1 MHRSRANMNPRFLK
15 LSILMLLLQLLLPVQ
30 TALAD
35 TGPKPTM
42 EFVFTQTLPE
52 GELQIISGILYECDQ
67 PDCSDAAPLE
77 QLGPQG
83 LYCDTEGCSAT
94 AYGFAPYHRL
104 EVEFSDEITR
114 RSNIFETAGFD
125 SKYTVTVRPDD
136 LLVEVQ
142 FSLGAIPRT
151 GTVILACLCCLLFLG
166 LIVGASIFMIQRSR
180 KT

>member
-1 MHRSRANMNPRFLK
+1 MNTRRFK
-15 LSILMLLLQLLLPVQ
+15 LLIMLLLLQTLLPMQAV
-30 TALAD
+30 LAD

-42 EFVFTQTLPE
+42 EFEFTQMPPE
-52 GELQIISGILYECDQ
+52 GELQIISGILYECDLS
-67 PDCSDAAPLE
+67 DCSDAAPLE

-83 LYCDTEGCSAT
+83 MYCDTEGCNAT

-136 LLVEVQ
+136 LLVEAQ
-142 FSLGAIPRT
+142 FSLDIFPRI
-151 GTVILACLCCLLFLG
+151 GIIEILILCICGLVILGLVIGVIIFL
-166 LIVGASIFMIQRSR
+166 IRRAR

>member
-1 MHRSRANMNPRFLK
+1 MNPRFLK
-15 LSILMLLLQLLLPVQ
+15 LLMLLLFMQLLLPAQ
-30 TALAD
+30 SALAD

-52 GELQIISGILYECDQ
+52 GELQIISGILYECDLS
-67 PDCSDAAPLE
+67 DCSDAAPLE

-94 AYGFAPYHRL
+94 AYGFSPYHRL
-104 EVEFSDEITR
+104 EVEFSDEVTR
-114 RSNIFETAGFD
+114 QSNIFETAGFD

-136 LLVEVQ
+136 LLVEAQ
-142 FSLGAIPRT
+142 FSLGVIPRT
-151 GTVILACLCCLLFLG
+151 VTVLFACLCCLVVLG

-180 KT
+180 KN

>member
-1 MHRSRANMNPRFLK
+1 MNPRSLK
-15 LSILMLLLQLLLPVQ
+15 LLILLLFLLTLLSAQ

-42 EFVFTQTLPE
+42 EFDFKHEPDV
-52 GELQIISGILYECDQ
+52 ELQIISGILYECDQ
-67 PDCSDAAPLE
+67 SDCSDAAALE

-83 LYCDTEGCSAT
+83 LYCDTESCSAT

-114 RSNIFETAGFD
+114 QSNIFETAGFD

-136 LLVEVQ
+136 LLVEAQ
-142 FSLGAIPRT
+142 FSLGFLPRT
-151 GTVILACLCCLLFLG
+151 GTVILACLCCLAVLG

-180 KT
+180 KN

>member
-1 MHRSRANMNPRFLK
+1 MNQRSLK
-15 LSILMLLLQLLLPVQ
+15 LLILLLFLLTLLSAQ

-42 EFVFTQTLPE
+42 EFDFKHEPDV
-52 GELQIISGILYECDQ
+52 ELQIVSGILYECDQ
-67 PDCSDAAPLE
+67 PDCSDAAALE

-83 LYCDTEGCSAT
+83 LYCDTASCSAT

-104 EVEFSDEITR
+104 EVEFSDEVTR

-136 LLVEVQ
+136 LLVEAR
-142 FSLGAIPRT
+142 FSLGFLPRT
-151 GTVILACLCCLLFLG
+151 GTVILACLCCLVVFG

-180 KT
+180 KN

>member
-1 MHRSRANMNPRFLK
+1 MNNGFLK
-15 LSILMLLLQLLLPVQ
+15 LLVLLLFVQLLLPAQ

-42 EFVFTQTLPE
+42 EFDFEQEPD

-83 LYCDTEGCSAT
+83 LYCDTVGCRAT
-94 AYGFAPYHRL
+94 AYGFAPYHQL
-104 EVEFSDEITR
+104 EVEFSDEVTR

-125 SKYTVTVRPDD
+125 SRYTVTVRPDD
-136 LLVEVQ
+136 LLVEAQ
-142 FSLGAIPRT
+142 FSLDIFPRL
-151 GTVILACLCCLLFLG
+151 GIIEILVLCICGFVILG
-166 LIVGASIFMIQRSR
+166 LIIGLIIFLIRRTR